1 MMELWPFPIFFS
13 SQKTNNLQKDSGLH
27 AALSGLSMTGLSSGQ
42 IFGFSVNPRTVEKYK
57 RDLADSHAAFVK
69 DQLYK
74 ASNVILL
81 LNGHIVVVK
90 Y

>member
-1 MMELWPFPIFFS
+1 
-13 SQKTNNLQKDSGLH
+13 
-27 AALSGLSMTGLSSGQ
+27 MTGLSSGQ

-74 ASNVILL
+74 ASNVIIIIIKFLCGCKL
-81 LNGHIVVVK
+81 SKQLNFSFPLS
-90 Y
+90 